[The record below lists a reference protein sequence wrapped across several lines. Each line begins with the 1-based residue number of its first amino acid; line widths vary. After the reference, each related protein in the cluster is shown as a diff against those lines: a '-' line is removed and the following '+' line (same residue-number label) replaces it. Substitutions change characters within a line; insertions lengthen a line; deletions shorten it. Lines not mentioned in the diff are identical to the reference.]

1 MPVQTRKALISDL
14 ESISRI
20 YNQGISDRIATFES
34 EHKTAKEL
42 EPWLGSG
49 FPVVVAVD
57 KGEVVAFAASF
68 PYSSRLCYKGI
79 GEFSVYVLRS
89 RRGEGIGTTVMNSL
103 ILESEKAGFWKLLS
117 KVFVENLAS
126 RKMLIK
132 IGFREV
138 GTHQSHAKLDGVWRD
153 VVVVEYLI
161 TSNLH

>member
-14 ESISRI
+14 ESISGI

-42 EPWLGSG
+42 EPWLSSC

-57 KGEVVAFAASF
+57 NGEVVAFAASF

-103 ILESEKAGFWKLLS
+103 ILESEKAGIWKLLS

-161 TSNLH
+161 TNNLH